1 VTDLLA
7 EVIGYIQLDDRD
19 QTLLR
24 ALHPRLAPHFPAI
37 AEEVIASLAR
47 HGRTPLSPGPVILE
61 WMARGLLG
69 PHDEAFYEHRSR
81 RGREYIQSG
90 LPQHSMFATMN
101 ALRMAYATRILE
113 LYAMPEAAAVLNAVN
128 KLIDIELAVLLRCYQ
143 IDAEEKV
150 VQRERRIQVDKIA
163 AMQTLS
169 NGLAHEVRNPL
180 NAAALQLEL
189 LERRLRRS
197 VLDDTKLVEPIQV
210 ANHELAR
217 LTAMLN
223 EFLQF
228 ARPPELQTQDQDVI
242 DIVKHVVEVERPLAR
257 RRRVELRFP
266 YHAPVIANVDSGK
279 LHQIVQNLVRNGV
292 EATPPGGHV
301 ELAVKNGDDKAV
313 HICVRDDGPGIP
325 AEVLPR
331 IYEPFFSTK
340 ESGTGMGMAIVHS
353 LVAMHRGK
361 IDIATS
367 PNGTQ
372 FDVELPRS

>member
-1 VTDLLA
+1 M
-7 EVIGYIQLDDRD
+7 
-19 QTLLR
+19 
-24 ALHPRLAPHFPAI
+24 
-37 AEEVIASLAR
+37 
-47 HGRTPLSPGPVILE
+47 LE

-69 PHDEAFYEHRSR
+69 PHDQAFYEHRSQTGR
-81 RGREYIQSG
+81 RYVERG
-90 LPQHSMFATMN
+90 LAQHSMFATMN
-101 ALRMAYATRILE
+101 ALRAAYTTRILE
-113 LYAMPEAAAVLNAVN
+113 LYPMPEAADVLHAVN
-128 KLIDIELAVLLRCYQ
+128 KLIDLEHAVLLRCYQ
-143 IDAEEKV
+143 VDAEEKV

-197 VLDDTKLVEPIQV
+197 ILDDPKLVEPIQV

-228 ARPPELQTQDQDVI
+228 ARPPELQTQAQDVV
-242 DIVKHVVEVERPLAR
+242 DIVKHVVEVERPLAK
-257 RRRVELRFP
+257 RRRVELSFP
-266 YHAPVIANVDSGK
+266 YHRPVIANVDSGK

-301 ELAVKNGDDKAV
+301 ELAVTNDSDEAV
-313 HICVRDDGPGIP
+313 RIRVSDDGPGIP

-367 PNGTQ
+367 ASGTR
-372 FDVELPRS
+372 FEVELPRS

>member
-1 VTDLLA
+1 MTDLLA

-19 QTLLR
+19 QLLLR
-24 ALHPRLAPHFPAI
+24 QLHPRLAPSFPAI
-37 AEEVIASLAR
+37 AEELVIAFAR
-47 HGRTPLSPGPVILE
+47 HGRLPMNPGPVMLE

-69 PHDEAFYEHRSR
+69 PHDQAFYEHRSQTGR
-81 RGREYIQSG
+81 RYVERG
-90 LPQHSMFATMN
+90 LAQHSMFATMN
-101 ALRMAYATRILE
+101 ALRAAYTTRILE
-113 LYAMPEAAAVLNAVN
+113 LYPMPEAADVLHAVN
-128 KLIDIELAVLLRCYQ
+128 KLIDLEHAVLLRCYQ
-143 IDAEEKV
+143 VDAEEKV

-197 VLDDTKLVEPIQV
+197 ILDDPKLVEPIQV

-228 ARPPELQTQDQDVI
+228 ARPPELQTQAQDVV
-242 DIVKHVVEVERPLAR
+242 DIVKHVVEVERPLAK
-257 RRRVELRFP
+257 RRRVELSFP
-266 YHAPVIANVDSGK
+266 YHRPVIANVDSGK

-301 ELAVKNGDDKAV
+301 ELAVTNDSDEAV
-313 HICVRDDGPGIP
+313 RIRVSDDGPGIP

-367 PNGTQ
+367 ASGTR
-372 FDVELPRS
+372 FEVELPRS

>member
-1 VTDLLA
+1 VTDLLS
-7 EVIGYIQLDDRD
+7 EVIGYIGLDDRD
-19 QTLLR
+19 QMLLR
-24 ALHPRLAPHFPAI
+24 DLHPRLAPWFPAI
-37 AEEVIASLAR
+37 IEEVVVALGR
-47 HGRTPLSPGPVILE
+47 HGRVPASPRPVILA
-61 WMARGLLG
+61 WMSRGLLG
-69 PHDEAFYEHRSR
+69 PHDDAFFEDRSR
-81 RGREYIQSG
+81 AGREYLQTG
-90 LPQHSMFATMN
+90 FPQHAMFATMN
-101 ALRMAYATRILE
+101 ALRMAYTSRILE
-113 LYAMPEAAAVLNAVN
+113 LHAMPQAANVLRAVN
-128 KLIDIELAVLLRCYQ
+128 KLIDLELAVLLRCYQ
-143 IDAEEKV
+143 ADGEEKV
-150 VQRERRIQVDKIA
+150 MQRERRIQVDKIA

-197 VLDDTKLVEPIQV
+197 VLDDPKLVEPIQV

-228 ARPPELQTQDQDVI
+228 ARPPLLQTQDQDIV
-242 DIVKHVVEVERPLAR
+242 DIVKHVVEVERPLAK
-257 RRRVELRFP
+257 RRRVELKFP
-266 YHAPVIANVDSGK
+266 YHPPVIASVDSAK
-279 LHQIVQNLVRNGV
+279 LHQIIQNLVRNGV

-301 ELAVKNGDDKAV
+301 ELAVTNGTDAAV
-313 HICVRDDGPGIP
+313 RIRVSDDGPGIP

-367 PNGTQ
+367 PTGTQ